1 MNVNKILCFI
11 TVILFV
17 FLCNNPVFSQTN
29 EGIGYIMI
37 GDINPPWYSL
47 LIRSIFGV
55 VDPYKELQPVI
66 EKHKK
71 RMEGMGLKVIY
82 RDALC
87 IRCQKGD
94 Y

>member
-1 MNVNKILCFI
+1 MMNVNKILCFI
-11 TVILFV
+11 TIILFV

-66 EKHKK
+66 EKYKK

-87 IRCQKGD
+87 IRC
-94 Y
+94 